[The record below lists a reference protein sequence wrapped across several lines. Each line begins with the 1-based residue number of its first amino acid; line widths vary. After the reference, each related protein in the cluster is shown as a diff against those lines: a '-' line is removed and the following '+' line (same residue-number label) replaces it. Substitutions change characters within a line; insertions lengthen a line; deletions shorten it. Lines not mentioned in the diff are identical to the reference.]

1 MARKLKTDRGIQGLV
16 PAIASLLIFFL
27 SAVVFNLH
35 HAFNILGGI
44 MIFYG
49 VLLGFWAFYKTGN
62 YYFLITFFYMLSFGL
77 LLILMD
83 MPSDFNGPEAK
94 FTEEM
99 KAALIFVYFFMF
111 WLMYAG
117 YKRTLKFKGRE
128 VMELAALDVD
138 EGPET
143 YTERPRPA
151 GIVDFSKYDIIDF
164 ANYLKKIL
172 VCMSFVEENRVLL
185 VPIKMGNEFDFLYNP
200 NYDYLSK
207 TWISFDFDGQVSV
220 HISKKDYLDYKEDLA
235 FDHLCESLGQLM
247 ITFADFYIKGDKVR
261 IMDRLSS
268 VKMGLFS

>member
-1 MARKLKTDRGIQGLV
+1 MVRKSKTDRGIQGLI

-27 SAVVFNLH
+27 SAIVFNLH

-44 MIFYG
+44 MIFYA
-49 VLLGFWAFYKTGN
+49 VMFGFWAFYKTGN
-62 YYFLITFFYMLSFGL
+62 YYFLVTFFYLLSFGL
-77 LLILMD
+77 LLIFMD
-83 MPSDFNGPEAK
+83 MPNDFNGPKPK

-99 KAALIFVYFFMF
+99 KAALVFVYLFMF
-111 WLMYAG
+111 WLMYAA
-117 YKRTLKFKGRE
+117 YKRTLRYKGRQ
-128 VMELAALDVD
+128 VMELAAWDVE

-151 GIVDFSKYDIIDF
+151 GRIDYSKYDIIDF
-164 ANYLKKIL
+164 ANYLKRIL

-185 VPIKMGNEFDFLYNP
+185 VPVKMGKEFDFLYNP

-207 TWISFDFDGQVSV
+207 TWISFDFEGQVSV

-247 ITFADFYIKGDKVR
+247 ITFADFYMRGDKVR
-261 IMDRLSS
+261 ILDRLNS